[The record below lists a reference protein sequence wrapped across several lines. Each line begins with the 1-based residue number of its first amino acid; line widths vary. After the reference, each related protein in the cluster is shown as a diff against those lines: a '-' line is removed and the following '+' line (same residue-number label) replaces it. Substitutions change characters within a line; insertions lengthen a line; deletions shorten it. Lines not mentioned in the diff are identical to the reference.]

1 MDNLILAMKFSE
13 SDKKITIILIVLL
26 LLVIIICGYLQ
37 KLVGY
42 IMRYQ
47 GLQVDTMMYNI
58 IKTKTIDDRKT
69 FKKEAY
75 RKSMV
80 LFTKKSWIPFI
91 ITVLMVFAILI
102 YGWCTQ
108 DNSCSYYTKA
118 WYDLSYKIE
127 WPTTKFF
134 GLTLICDWPKVIAP
148 PDYSYNFGKY
158 YALVITIIGSI
169 SGLFYLYQV
178 QCYLSRCLRIR
189 QLSRK
194 YFTKQ
199 LVNPDADKGEQN

>member
-91 ITVLMVFAILI
+91 VTVLMVFAILI

-118 WYDLSYKIE
+118 
-127 WPTTKFF
+127 
-134 GLTLICDWPKVIAP
+134 
-148 PDYSYNFGKY
+148 
-158 YALVITIIGSI
+158 
-169 SGLFYLYQV
+169 
-178 QCYLSRCLRIR
+178 
-189 QLSRK
+189 
-194 YFTKQ
+194 
-199 LVNPDADKGEQN
+199 